1 MGFQALKGPM
11 ASQGRQA
18 SPDCVEIKES
28 LEIQDRFTSLNCQ
41 VRKGASLYLLLL
53 LCVWGLGWL

>member
-1 MGFQALKGPM
+1 M